1 MESRVECRRG
11 DAWHMD
17 DLLSLAQAADRLGI
31 APVTLRVAVGRGRF
45 HARKIGKTWVT
56 TDAEVDRYRRE
67 HLGRRG
73 RPRKE
78 RPTSMNARSRDGQ
91 VYGG

>member
-1 MESRVECRRG
+1 
-11 DAWHMD
+11 MD

-73 RPRKE
+73 RPRKQ
-78 RPTSMNARSRDGQ
+78 RPATSMNARSRDGQ

>member
-1 MESRVECRRG
+1 
-11 DAWHMD
+11 MD
-17 DLLSLAQAADRLGI
+17 DLLSLAQAADRLGV

-45 HARKIGKTWVT
+45 NARKIGKTWVT
-56 TDAEVDRYRRE
+56 TDDEVERYRQD

-73 RPRKE
+73 RPRK
-78 RPTSMNARSRDGQ
+78 TSMNARGGDGQ

>member
-1 MESRVECRRG
+1 
-11 DAWHMD
+11 MD

-73 RPRKE
+73 RPRKAL
-78 RPTSMNARSRDGQ
+78 PA
-91 VYGG
+91 